1 MTLTDTSRAIEY
13 SRKIMGNGKVHS
25 VPEIRTWIE
34 TMKGDEG
41 SSRQSSVGSA
51 IYQLSHKGEI
61 IRIGRGCYQK
71 AENIPCQEQ
80 KELGFKEI
88 CQRNIKS
95 AIWEVKNLPGESVI
109 GISDKEL
116 KMISLLREAAG
127 SLEQIQDTMNRE
139 F

>member
-13 SRKIMGNGKVHS
+13 SRKIMGDGKVHS

-61 IRIGRGCYQK
+61 TRVGRGGIKKQK
-71 AENIPCQEQ
+71 IYHVKN
-80 KELGFKEI
+80 KKNWDSRKYVKEI
-88 CQRNIKS
+88 
-95 AIWEVKNLPGESVI
+95 
-109 GISDKEL
+109 
-116 KMISLLREAAG
+116 
-127 SLEQIQDTMNRE
+127 
-139 F
+139 